1 MIILNQTNVSNEL
14 AAAPVGKLLFKLAVP
29 TVIAQFVNLLYN
41 IVDRIYIGH
50 MPGTGSA
57 ALTGIGL
64 CFPIIYLIS
73 AFSALIGQGGAPR
86 AAIYMGQNKHT
97 EASRIMNNCF
107 VVLILEAVVLTV
119 FFWFFGEQ
127 LLWLFGCSEQTIVY
141 ALPYM
146 QIYVSGS
153 IFVMLALGMNLFIT
167 TQGFTRFS
175 MTSVLIGA
183 GANIILDPIFIYG
196 LHMGVRGAA
205 LATIIS
211 QGLSCIW
218 ILKFLTGTKTRLR
231 LKQSDM
237 QLDKRIVIPCLGLG
251 LGPFVMQATDALL
264 NIAFNSS
271 LQHYGGDIA
280 VGCMTISSTIQQMV
294 WIPVQG
300 IGQGAQPIISYNYG
314 AGRPDRVK
322 KAIITMSTLALIYTG
337 IAWSVIILAPR
348 ALLSIFSS
356 DEVLMGDAI
365 PALKLYFAAFIFML
379 FQYIGQTTF
388 KSLNKKKQAIFFSIL
403 RKVVIVVPLTYL
415 LPYTMDFGPN
425 GVFMAEPISNVI
437 GGSLCFITMLVTV
450 IPELKRM
457 KQEEANTVHA
467 K

>member
-29 TVIAQFVNLLYN
+29 TVIAQLVNLLYN

-50 MPGTGSA
+50 MPGTGSS

-86 AAIYMGQNKHT
+86 AAICMGQNKTT
-97 EASRIMNNCF
+97 EANRILNNCF
-107 VVLILEAVVLTV
+107 VVLIIEAVVLSV
-119 FFWFFGEQ
+119 FFWIFGEP

-153 IFVMLALGMNLFIT
+153 IFVMLALGLNLFIT

-218 ILKFLTGTKTRLR
+218 ILRFLTGKKTRLR
-231 LKQSDM
+231 LKESDM
-237 QLDKRIVIPCLGLG
+237 HLEKRIVIPCLGLG

-314 AGRPDRVK
+314 AGNAKRIRQTFKCMLAVSMTALTVFWLFVQLSPTTFIRIFSNSEEIIATAGWTLRVYMAVFCMFSIQMSVQQTFTALGKAKASLFIACLRKIILLIPLIFILPHFFDNKVFAVFLAEPVSDTISITASIITFRIVFK
-322 KAIITMSTLALIYTG
+322 KAMQ
-337 IAWSVIILAPR
+337 
-348 ALLSIFSS
+348 SIS
-356 DEVLMGDAI
+356 
-365 PALKLYFAAFIFML
+365 
-379 FQYIGQTTF
+379 
-388 KSLNKKKQAIFFSIL
+388 KSA
-403 RKVVIVVPLTYL
+403 
-415 LPYTMDFGPN
+415 
-425 GVFMAEPISNVI
+425 
-437 GGSLCFITMLVTV
+437 
-450 IPELKRM
+450 
-457 KQEEANTVHA
+457 
-467 K
+467 

>member
-1 MIILNQTNVSNEL
+1 MNLNQTNVSNEL
-14 AAAPVGKLLFKLAVP
+14 ATAPVGKLLFKLAVP

-97 EASRIMNNCF
+97 EANRIMNNCF

-211 QGLSCIW
+211 QGLS
-218 ILKFLTGTKTRLR
+218 
-231 LKQSDM
+231 
-237 QLDKRIVIPCLGLG
+237 
-251 LGPFVMQATDALL
+251 
-264 NIAFNSS
+264 
-271 LQHYGGDIA
+271 
-280 VGCMTISSTIQQMV
+280 
-294 WIPVQG
+294 
-300 IGQGAQPIISYNYG
+300 
-314 AGRPDRVK
+314 
-322 KAIITMSTLALIYTG
+322 
-337 IAWSVIILAPR
+337 
-348 ALLSIFSS
+348 
-356 DEVLMGDAI
+356 
-365 PALKLYFAAFIFML
+365 
-379 FQYIGQTTF
+379 
-388 KSLNKKKQAIFFSIL
+388 
-403 RKVVIVVPLTYL
+403 
-415 LPYTMDFGPN
+415 
-425 GVFMAEPISNVI
+425 
-437 GGSLCFITMLVTV
+437 
-450 IPELKRM
+450 
-457 KQEEANTVHA
+457 
-467 K
+467 

>member
-1 MIILNQTNVSNEL
+1 MNLNQTNVSNEL
-14 AAAPVGKLLFKLAVP
+14 ATAPVGKLLFKLAVP

-97 EASRIMNNCF
+97 EANRIMNNCF

-127 LLWLFGCSEQTIVY
+127 LLWLFGCSEQTIIY

-153 IFVMLALGMNLFIT
+153 IFVMLALGMNL
-167 TQGFTRFS
+167 FTRFS

-314 AGRPDRVK
+314 AGNADRIR
-322 KAIITMSTLALIYTG
+322 KAFKCMLTISMTALTVFWLMVQLSPTTFIRIFSNSEEIIATAGWTLRVYMAVFCMFSIQMSVQQTFTALGKAKASLFIACLRKIILLIPLIFILPHFFDNKVFAVFLAEPVSDSISITASIITFKIVFGRTMCQLDK
-337 IAWSVIILAPR
+337 SV
-348 ALLSIFSS
+348 
-356 DEVLMGDAI
+356 
-365 PALKLYFAAFIFML
+365 
-379 FQYIGQTTF
+379 
-388 KSLNKKKQAIFFSIL
+388 
-403 RKVVIVVPLTYL
+403 
-415 LPYTMDFGPN
+415 
-425 GVFMAEPISNVI
+425 
-437 GGSLCFITMLVTV
+437 
-450 IPELKRM
+450 
-457 KQEEANTVHA
+457 
-467 K
+467 

>member
-29 TVIAQFVNLLYN
+29 TVIAQLVNLLYN

-50 MPGTGSA
+50 MPGTGSS

-86 AAIYMGQNKHT
+86 AAICMGQNKTT
-97 EASRIMNNCF
+97 EANRILNNCF
-107 VVLILEAVVLTV
+107 VVLIIEAVVLSV
-119 FFWFFGEQ
+119 FFWIFGEP

-153 IFVMLALGMNLFIT
+153 IFVMLALGLNLFIT

-218 ILKFLTGTKTRLR
+218 ILRFLTGKKTRLR
-231 LKQSDM
+231 LKKSDM
-237 QLDKRIVIPCLGLG
+237 HLEKRIVIPSR
-251 LGPFVMQATDALL
+251 
-264 NIAFNSS
+264 SS
-271 LQHYGGDIA
+271 RWYGF
-280 VGCMTISSTIQQMV
+280 
-294 WIPVQG
+294 P
-300 IGQGAQPIISYNYG
+300 Y
-314 AGRPDRVK
+314 
-322 KAIITMSTLALIYTG
+322 
-337 IAWSVIILAPR
+337 R
-348 ALLSIFSS
+348 ALVRGLSPSS
-356 DEVLMGDAI
+356 ATITV
-365 PALKLYFAAFIFML
+365 PATPKESDRRLNACLL
-379 FQYIGQTTF
+379 F
-388 KSLNKKKQAIFFSIL
+388 L
-403 RKVVIVVPLTYL
+403 
-415 LPYTMDFGPN
+415 
-425 GVFMAEPISNVI
+425 
-437 GGSLCFITMLVTV
+437 
-450 IPELKRM
+450 
-457 KQEEANTVHA
+457 
-467 K
+467 

>member
-29 TVIAQFVNLLYN
+29 TVIAQLVNLLYN

-50 MPGTGSA
+50 MPGTGSS

-86 AAIYMGQNKHT
+86 AAICMGQNKT
-97 EASRIMNNCF
+97 IEANRILNNCF
-107 VVLILEAVVLTV
+107 VVLIIEAVVLSV
-119 FFWFFGEQ
+119 FFWIFGEP

-153 IFVMLALGMNLFIT
+153 IFVMLALGLNLFIT

-218 ILKFLTGTKTRLR
+218 ILRFLTGKKTRLR
-231 LKQSDM
+231 LKKSDM
-237 QLDKRIVIPCLGLG
+237 HLEKRIVIPCLGLG

-314 AGRPDRVK
+314 AGATSRVRQ
-322 KAIITMSTLALIYTG
+322 AFA
-337 IAWSVIILAPR
+337 
-348 ALLSIFSS
+348 LSIR
-356 DEVLMGDAI
+356 V
-365 PALKLYFAAFIFML
+365 AFICGIIAFCALAFGAEQIVQL
-379 FQYIGQTTF
+379 FIDPECDAGRLACAGLPIYATC
-388 KSLNKKKQAIFFSIL
+388 AIFFSLNISFIGYYQSIEKAFKAMIFTL
-403 RKVVIVVPLTYL
+403 MRGVVFLVPLFSIMPVLFPSWGIWAAIPASEALTLLIITATY
-415 LPYTMDFGPN
+415 YY
-425 GVFMAEPISNVI
+425 S
-437 GGSLCFITMLVTV
+437 
-450 IPELKRM
+450 K
-457 KQEEANTVHA
+457 
-467 K
+467 

>member
-1 MIILNQTNVSNEL
+1 
-14 AAAPVGKLLFKLAVP
+14 
-29 TVIAQFVNLLYN
+29 
-41 IVDRIYIGH
+41 
-50 MPGTGSA
+50 
-57 ALTGIGL
+57 
-64 CFPIIYLIS
+64 
-73 AFSALIGQGGAPR
+73 
-86 AAIYMGQNKHT
+86 MGQNKTT
-97 EASRIMNNCF
+97 EANRILNNCF
-107 VVLILEAVVLTV
+107 IVLIIEAVVLSV
-119 FFWFFGEQ
+119 FFWIFGEP

-153 IFVMLALGMNLFIT
+153 IFVMLALGLNLFIT

-218 ILKFLTGTKTRLR
+218 ILRFLTGKKTRLR
-231 LKQSDM
+231 LKKSDM
-237 QLDKRIVIPCLGLG
+237 HLEKRIVIPCLGLG

-314 AGRPDRVK
+314 AGNAKRIRQTFKCMLAVSMTALTVFWLFVQLSPTTFIRIFSNSEEIIATAGWTLRVYMAVFCMFSIQMSVQQTFTALGKAKASLFIACLRKIILLIPLIFILPHFFDNKVFAVFLAEPVSDTISITASIITFRIVFK
-322 KAIITMSTLALIYTG
+322 KAMQ
-337 IAWSVIILAPR
+337 
-348 ALLSIFSS
+348 SIS
-356 DEVLMGDAI
+356 
-365 PALKLYFAAFIFML
+365 
-379 FQYIGQTTF
+379 
-388 KSLNKKKQAIFFSIL
+388 KSA
-403 RKVVIVVPLTYL
+403 
-415 LPYTMDFGPN
+415 
-425 GVFMAEPISNVI
+425 
-437 GGSLCFITMLVTV
+437 
-450 IPELKRM
+450 
-457 KQEEANTVHA
+457 
-467 K
+467 